1 MSMARALNRKLARIS
16 LGGVHDEADIRGHR
30 KTYVGAMPGRI
41 INAVQPGGQRETR
54 CSCWTRSTR
63 WAATTRGDPA
73 SALLEVLDAEQNAT
87 FRDHFVELPFDLSDV
102 LFITTAN
109 TTSTIPRPLLDR
121 MEVIELPSYTD
132 EEKLQI
138 AKSYLLPKQLKRH
151 GLKKSQVRMTD
162 ARHPGDHRVLHPRVR
177 RPCAGAGDRQ
187 PCAEKLPWASSP
199 RSTSRPM

>member
-1 MSMARALNRKLARIS
+1 M
-16 LGGVHDEADIRGHR
+16 
-30 KTYVGAMPGRI
+30 
-41 INAVQPGGQRETR
+41 
-54 CSCWTRSTR
+54 
-63 WAATTRGDPA
+63 RGDPA

-162 ARHPGDHRVLHPRVR
+162 AAIRETIVSYTRESGVRVLEREIGSLVPKSCHGHCLRGVQAGPCDRGQPGKIPGYPEVSPGEERPGESGGPGQRSGLDR
-177 RPCAGAGDRQ
+177 RGR
-187 PCAEKLPWASSP
+187 
-199 RSTSRPM
+199 